1 MTRCT
6 LLRIFVKSASAK
18 ATDRKALTHEFEGF
32 VNTLF
37 SFCQKQSG
45 INIKLMTSSMGYM
58 LGPIGFVLAGIA
70 GLVSLIAY
78 LEKVV
83 GI

>member
-1 MTRCT
+1 M
-6 LLRIFVKSASAK
+6 
-18 ATDRKALTHEFEGF
+18 
-32 VNTLF
+32 
-37 SFCQKQSG
+37 
-45 INIKLMTSSMGYM
+45 SSEMAFM

>member
-1 MTRCT
+1 
-6 LLRIFVKSASAK
+6 
-18 ATDRKALTHEFEGF
+18 
-32 VNTLF
+32 
-37 SFCQKQSG
+37 
-45 INIKLMTSSMGYM
+45 M

-70 GLVSLIAY
+70 GLVSIIAY

>member
-1 MTRCT
+1 
-6 LLRIFVKSASAK
+6 
-18 ATDRKALTHEFEGF
+18 
-32 VNTLF
+32 
-37 SFCQKQSG
+37 
-45 INIKLMTSSMGYM
+45 MTSSITYM

>member
-1 MTRCT
+1 
-6 LLRIFVKSASAK
+6 
-18 ATDRKALTHEFEGF
+18 
-32 VNTLF
+32 
-37 SFCQKQSG
+37 
-45 INIKLMTSSMGYM
+45 MTSWIAGM

-70 GLVSLIAY
+70 GLVSLFAY

>member
-1 MTRCT
+1 M
-6 LLRIFVKSASAK
+6 A
-18 ATDRKALTHEFEGF
+18 
-32 VNTLF
+32 
-37 SFCQKQSG
+37 
-45 INIKLMTSSMGYM
+45 YM
-58 LGPIGFVLAGIA
+58 LGPIGFLLAGIA

>member
-1 MTRCT
+1 MTPW
-6 LLRIFVKSASAK
+6 IA
-18 ATDRKALTHEFEGF
+18 G
-32 VNTLF
+32 
-37 SFCQKQSG
+37 
-45 INIKLMTSSMGYM
+45 M

-70 GLVSLIAY
+70 GLVSLFAY